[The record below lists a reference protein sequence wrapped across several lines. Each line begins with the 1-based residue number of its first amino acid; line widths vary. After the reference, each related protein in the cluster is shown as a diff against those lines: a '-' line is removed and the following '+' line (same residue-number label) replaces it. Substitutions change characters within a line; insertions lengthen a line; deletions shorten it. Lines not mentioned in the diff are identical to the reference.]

1 MPLDWLNTPLDADI
15 GDLIARKKRAKTI
28 ELLRSQLQGRM
39 VPPVQM
45 RLQLA
50 DLLVQAGREAEA
62 IPVLIGL
69 ADEFAGDGFVAKAI
83 AILKRVDKVQPG
95 RADVESRLA
104 SLVKLQRAAPA
115 SSSHFGRTPEFGMEE
130 IREEEASP
138 PAEPGPSPEAPAT
151 ALPDPAVIVEP
162 PPVPGARAAP
172 PPAAE
177 TDTTRRVR
185 GVFRRF
191 LASLPGTGA
200 SPEPPP
206 PRPSAPAPTLPAT
219 PAPKTPPPPSVA
231 EALPSAPPTAMALP
245 SEDTNPDVE
254 ASASSGETVP
264 VADDAEPSG
273 ITASQPAGVE
283 DADLTENADTT
294 EDSDTTVVEADAIEV
309 DEAEAEAEATAEAA
323 PQSMVADEAI
333 ADEDDATSAVE
344 TRPDAPAVATAPAAD
359 ANGVAGRIRGALKWL
374 VSSLGTAEQGGHAPG
389 ETLVDAQAAS
399 TVPPA
404 SDEPAGSP
412 EGAVPSSG
420 ATAPAVDERTAE
432 ASATDEAGD
441 EEPMSDEV
449 FQERLLDL
457 AQDLL
462 RRPGAESAPRD
473 APPLDRG
480 LVLRYAQRLLATSL
494 FGDLSEEELLAVVRG
509 LRLHLHGAGDIMVT
523 EGERGQ
529 SIFVLVAGSAKV
541 FVRSPSGRNF
551 PVAELREGEFFGE
564 ISSLSGRPRSATVT
578 ASARCELLELDRPT
592 MDEIAR
598 THPRVADVLEEY
610 YIRRASSP
618 EAAAVRAVPMNEA
631 GAERKAIE
639 VLEAH
644 FGQSRPHRPGRRP
657 GSRGLSG
664 KGHRRP
670 EEDRED
676 PAAGYRGGE
685 PGPPGPRR
693 VASRT
698 GPQPAARARRRGG
711 GDRREAGLGP
721 AADGGVLRGMAGGRV
736 A

>member
-130 IREEEASP
+130 IREE
-138 PAEPGPSPEAPAT
+138 APAT
-151 ALPDPAVIVEP
+151 ALPDPAGLVEP
-162 PPVPGARAAP
+162 PPIPDARAAP

-283 DADLTENADTT
+283 DADLTENADMT

-389 ETLVDAQAAS
+389 ERLGDAQAAS

-432 ASATDEAGD
+432 AS
-441 EEPMSDEV
+441 
-449 FQERLLDL
+449 
-457 AQDLL
+457 
-462 RRPGAESAPRD
+462 
-473 APPLDRG
+473 
-480 LVLRYAQRLLATSL
+480 
-494 FGDLSEEELLAVVRG
+494 
-509 LRLHLHGAGDIMVT
+509 
-523 EGERGQ
+523 
-529 SIFVLVAGSAKV
+529 
-541 FVRSPSGRNF
+541 
-551 PVAELREGEFFGE
+551 
-564 ISSLSGRPRSATVT
+564 
-578 ASARCELLELDRPT
+578 
-592 MDEIAR
+592 
-598 THPRVADVLEEY
+598 
-610 YIRRASSP
+610 
-618 EAAAVRAVPMNEA
+618 
-631 GAERKAIE
+631 
-639 VLEAH
+639 
-644 FGQSRPHRPGRRP
+644 
-657 GSRGLSG
+657 
-664 KGHRRP
+664 
-670 EEDRED
+670 
-676 PAAGYRGGE
+676 
-685 PGPPGPRR
+685 
-693 VASRT
+693 
-698 GPQPAARARRRGG
+698 
-711 GDRREAGLGP
+711 
-721 AADGGVLRGMAGGRV
+721 
-736 A
+736 